1 MGEIILKKILT
12 FVLIVIGLVMAF
24 GFGTY
29 KILGNVKHY
38 EEKSSASDSRSV
50 AAPEANGDSPYETEK
65 EEYEEQTK
73 NIGGQIFEL
82 NLTDS
87 TTEGEI
93 IEIMHKMTHQK
104 VKAED
109 KWGAIPMSKNTV
121 SQVLEFLKKSQFA
134 SKDDLIEIA
143 EKWKNGNFQ
152 TVDHDHN
159 YFWNWQGGTVGR
171 AYGVMST
178 AEEEEFIK
186 NNF

>member
-1 MGEIILKKILT
+1 MKKILT
-12 FVLIVIGLVMAF
+12 IVAIVLTLIVVF
-24 GFGTY
+24 GYGTY
-29 KILGNVKHY
+29 KILGNVKSY
-38 EEKSSASDSRSV
+38 EEGKSDKEAVTV
-50 AAPEANGDSPYETEK
+50 ADPDNQESPYESEQ

-82 NLTDS
+82 ELAETI
-87 TTEGEI
+87 TEGEI

-109 KWGAIPMSKNTV
+109 KWGAVPMSDHTV
-121 SQVLEFLKKSQFA
+121 TQVLDFLKNSNFA
-134 SKDDLIEIA
+134 SKKDLVAIA
-143 EKWKNGNFQ
+143 EKWKNGDFQ

-159 YFWNWQGGTVGR
+159 YFWEWQGGTVGR
-171 AYGVMST
+171 AYGILSP